1 MIVIF
6 FIKTGYHLSYHI
18 VTNVEFSADLGLTVV
33 FEMGTGVSIR
43 RIVTGMVIKRFELFL
58 SLKLITNGLAVHPKG
73 TLSLRPYIITMIVK

>member
-33 FEMGTGVSIR
+33 FEMGTGVSLS
-43 RIVTGMVIKRFELFL
+43 RIITGKVFKRFELL
-58 SLKLITNGLAVHPKG
+58 S
-73 TLSLRPYIITMIVK
+73 SL